1 VAAQQAGSAEYPGQA
16 GPAPAGGPASGGT
29 PGYQEPDYQEAET
42 AGYGTGRVSRP
53 EALATAWGQAWQ
65 VIMAA
70 AVITF
75 VVGLILLVWPKA
87 TVNVVA
93 VLIGVAL
100 LVTGI
105 FRLISGF
112 TAADV
117 TGGTRAAYI
126 IIGLLAALAGLYCL
140 RHLSV
145 TVALLAFIVGV
156 FWTLHGIVDLIVA
169 AAGPVRNRG
178 LLALTGV
185 LSLAAGLIVMFWPTI
200 SITILLAVIGIW
212 LIFYGLLL
220 AVLAWQARS
229 LGRAAAAAG
238 PNTG

>member
-1 VAAQQAGSAEYPGQA
+1 MSAQQAGSAGYPGPA
-16 GPAPAGGPASGGT
+16 GPGPAGGPADGGT
-29 PGYQEPDYQEAET
+29 PDYRTQEME
-42 AGYGTGRVSRP
+42 GYGTGRPSRP
-53 EALATAWGQAWQ
+53 EALAAAWGQAWW
-65 VIMAA
+65 VIMTA

-75 VVGLILLVWPKA
+75 AVGLILLVWPKA

-100 LVTGI
+100 VVTGI

-126 IIGLLAALAGLYCL
+126 IIGLLATLAGLYCL

-156 FWTLHGIVDLIVA
+156 FWTLHGVVDLIVA
-169 AAGPVRNRG
+169 ATSPVRNRG
-178 LLALTGV
+178 LLAVTGV

-220 AVLAWQARS
+220 AVLAWQVRS
-229 LGRAAAAAG
+229 LGRAAAG
-238 PNTG
+238 PGAD

>member
-1 VAAQQAGSAEYPGQA
+1 MAAQQAGSAEYPDQA
-16 GPAPAGGPASGGT
+16 GPARAGGPADGGT
-29 PGYQEPDYQEAET
+29 PDYRTAET
-42 AGYGTGRVSRP
+42 ADYGAGRLSRP
-53 EALATAWGQAWQ
+53 EKLAAAWGQAWQ

-100 LVTGI
+100 LATGI

-112 TAADV
+112 TTADV

-145 TVALLAFIVGV
+145 TVALLAFVVGV

-169 AAGPVRNRG
+169 ATSPVRNRG

-229 LGRAAAAAG
+229 LGRAVAAAG
-238 PNTG
+238 PEAG